1 MQELKFGTKTPIEY
15 NEKQLGMTIGIK
27 VMGNITFHE
36 EVRDEKKEMIMAPF
50 MKAIASKLKEYEE
63 KDVPLEHLSA
73 MGLEMNRYLEGILDA
88 LNAPGKVII
97 MSIMPDEASR
107 KAIEAKSLAASPEAM
122 AATLNQAAAQAQ
134 AMAQASAAAQ
144 APAAAQEM
152 AAAHAQATA
161 QASAVAQTQAMTQTS
176 TAAAAQTQA
185 MTQTSTAA
193 APLAATI
200 KYKSSQ
206 ANAKRPKFC
215 TNCGTPVGPSG
226 NFCINCGTRLSGMI

>member
-88 LNAPGKVII
+88 LSVPGHVNI
-97 MSIMPDEASR
+97 MGIMPDEASR
-107 KAIEAKSLAASPEAM
+107 KAIEAKSFEASPDAM
-122 AATLNQAAAQAQ
+122 AAAQVQAAAQAQ
-134 AMAQASAAAQ
+134 AMAQTSAAAQ
-144 APAAAQEM
+144 TPAM
-152 AAAHAQATA
+152 A
-161 QASAVAQTQAMTQTS
+161 QASAATQTP
-176 TAAAAQTQA
+176 A
-185 MTQTSTAA
+185 MAQTSTAA

>member
-1 MQELKFGTKTPIEY
+1 
-15 NEKQLGMTIGIK
+15 
-27 VMGNITFHE
+27 
-36 EVRDEKKEMIMAPF
+36 MAPF

-97 MSIMPDEASR
+97 MGIMPDEASR

-134 AMAQASAAAQ
+134 ETAQALAALQ

-152 AAAHAQATA
+152 AAAHAQAMAQASAAAQTPAMA
-161 QASAVAQTQAMTQTS
+161 QASAVAQTPAMTQTS
-176 TAAAAQTQA
+176 AAAQT
-185 MTQTSTAA
+185 STAT

-215 TNCGTPVGPSG
+215 TNCGTPVGPTG

>member
-88 LNAPGKVII
+88 LSVPGHVNI
-97 MSIMPDEASR
+97 MCIMPDEASR

-134 AMAQASAAAQ
+134 ETAQASAAAQ
-144 APAAAQEM
+144 TTAM
-152 AAAHAQATA
+152 A
-161 QASAVAQTQAMTQTS
+161 QASAVAQTT
-176 TAAAAQTQA
+176 A

-206 ANAKRPKFC
+206 ANTKRPKFC